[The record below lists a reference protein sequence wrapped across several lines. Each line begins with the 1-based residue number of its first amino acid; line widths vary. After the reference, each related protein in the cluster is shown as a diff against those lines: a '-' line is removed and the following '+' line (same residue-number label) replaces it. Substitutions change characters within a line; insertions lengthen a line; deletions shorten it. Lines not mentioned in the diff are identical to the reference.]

1 MLPLKKYKGKDLF
14 KKTKEEREALK
25 AKQKEKS
32 KHRKMKRIAR
42 MKKNLKELE
51 DQIQISA
58 PNINTLIQ
66 NSNKQI
72 PFVDQNLN
80 QTVNQNNLQLIPK
93 ILVLKKRNNYI
104 LN

>member
-1 MLPLKKYKGKDLF
+1 MLPLKKYKGKGLF

-32 KHRKMKRIAR
+32 KHRKMKRIVR

-66 NSNKQI
+66 NSNQQI
-72 PFVDQNLN
+72 LFVDQNLN
-80 QTVNQNNLQLIPK
+80 LTVNQNNLQLIPPK
-93 ILVLKKRNNYI
+93 F
-104 LN
+104 